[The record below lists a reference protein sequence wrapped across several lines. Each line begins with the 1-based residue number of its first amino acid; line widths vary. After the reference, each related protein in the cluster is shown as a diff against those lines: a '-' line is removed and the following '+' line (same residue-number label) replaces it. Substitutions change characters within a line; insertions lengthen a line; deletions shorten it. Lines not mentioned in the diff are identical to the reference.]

1 MPPGLLSG
9 PAQDPFAATLGDDDR
24 VRQLVKDQGV
34 PENVARYMVQAPS
47 VYDGG
52 QTSGAWPYPYQGQAQ
67 EEQLQTGPQRSDA
80 INRQMWQQRLNPPGA
95 QNIGDV
101 VPLRPGGVAPSGPP
115 GDTGAAL
122 DVLKSYGKTDFWS
135 PNDYGAVLHPLG
147 NWVNKHPANEAL
159 LQQMM
164 RSYGLG

>member
-1 MPPGLLSG
+1 MAGGWPGPMTPGEIPGLLSG
-9 PAQDPFAATLGDDDR
+9 PAQDPFSGTLGDEDR
-24 VRQLVKDQGV
+24 FRQLVNQGV

-80 INRQMWQQRLNPPGA
+80 INRQMWQQRLT
-95 QNIGDV
+95 
-101 VPLRPGGVAPSGPP
+101 PSG
-115 GDTGAAL
+115 GR
-122 DVLKSYGKTDFWS
+122 
-135 PNDYGAVLHPLG
+135 
-147 NWVNKHPANEAL
+147 EAL